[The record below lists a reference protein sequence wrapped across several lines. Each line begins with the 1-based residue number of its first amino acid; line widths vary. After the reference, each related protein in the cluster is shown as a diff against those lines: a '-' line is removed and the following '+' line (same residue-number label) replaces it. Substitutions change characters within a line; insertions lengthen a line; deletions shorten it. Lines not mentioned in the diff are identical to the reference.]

1 MNRDIA
7 SALDDIF
14 RGIAK
19 LQACCT
25 NGRKFTIDGRLVGDV
40 GGLFAARD
48 FDITLDRRSRA
59 RHDAVTN
66 TCGRDVQIKA
76 TFKDHLSFGK
86 EPVLYLG
93 LKLERDGT
101 YEVIFNG
108 PGHVL
113 SKAFERRKGCGEKLI
128 SFPIKKLQE
137 LNKTLVAPENRVPL
151 RK

>member
-1 MNRDIA
+1 V
-7 SALDDIF
+7 S
-14 RGIAK
+14 
-19 LQACCT
+19 
-25 NGRKFTIDGRLVGDV
+25 
-40 GGLFAARD
+40 
-48 FDITLDRRSRA
+48 
-59 RHDAVTN
+59 N

-113 SKAFERRKGCGEKLI
+113 SKAFGMRKGCGEKLL
-128 SFPIKKLQE
+128 SFPIKTLRV
-137 LNKTLVAPENRVPL
+137 LNETQVGSENCVPL
-151 RK
+151 RVR